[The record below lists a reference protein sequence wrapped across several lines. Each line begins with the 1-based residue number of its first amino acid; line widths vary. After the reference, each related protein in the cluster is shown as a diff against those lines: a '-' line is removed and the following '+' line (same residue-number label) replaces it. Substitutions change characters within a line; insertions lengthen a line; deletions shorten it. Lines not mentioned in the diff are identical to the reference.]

1 MTNQSSRKVCF
12 TALAIL
18 FLNGVSGF
26 VNRLPC
32 VSSPLR
38 LSASVQDAEVI
49 KKEKKYIVVTGGV
62 ISGIGKGRHLLLS
75 LMDFAKTNVNMEQ
88 VAINTRKRIRK
99 S

>member
-1 MTNQSSRKVCF
+1 MTNQSSIKVCF

-18 FLNGVSGF
+18 FLNGISGF

-38 LSASVQDAEVI
+38 LFASVQDAEVI

-88 VAINTRKRIRK
+88 TAKITSKRIRK
-99 S
+99 R